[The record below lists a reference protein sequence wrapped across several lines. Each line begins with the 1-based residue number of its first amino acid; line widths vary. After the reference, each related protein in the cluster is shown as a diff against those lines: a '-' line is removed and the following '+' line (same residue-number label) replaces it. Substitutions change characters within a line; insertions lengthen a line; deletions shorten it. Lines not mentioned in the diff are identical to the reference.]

1 MRNLATVLF
10 ALALLAFSWPALA
23 GEDDPVVVEL
33 FTSQACPAC
42 PPAEAYLGELAK
54 RKDIIALEY
63 HIDYYDYSGWK
74 DPFGNTDFTRRW
86 RSYAQSLGA
95 RYEYTP
101 FLVIDG
107 AAHMVGSA
115 RPEVERRI
123 RAAQGQ
129 DTPHPRLTLQRSG
142 NSAMLTVDGSGPPG
156 TYDVLLAGYDDMHK
170 TTVSGGENRGKTL
183 VNVHVVRDLLH
194 VAQWGGKAVTV
205 TLPLARLSGKD
216 GRAVLLQRAGGG
228 PIVAAAAV
236 PD

>member
-1 MRNLATVLF
+1 MRKLAKVLL
-10 ALALLAFSWPALA
+10 ALALPAFSQPALA

-42 PPAEAYLGELAK
+42 PPAEAYLSELAR
-54 RKDIIALEY
+54 RKGIIALEY

-74 DPFGNTDFTRRW
+74 DPFGKADFTRRW

-115 RPEVERRI
+115 RPEIEQSI
-123 RAAQGQ
+123 RAAN
-129 DTPHPRLTLQRSG
+129 DRDAAHPRLTLKRDG
-142 NSAMLTVDGSGPPG
+142 NSETVTVDGEGPPG
-156 TYDVLLAGYDDMHK
+156 VFDIIVASYDGPHETM
-170 TTVSGGENRGKTL
+170 VSGGENRGKTL
-183 VNVHVVRDLLH
+183 VNVHVVRDLMR
-194 VAQWGGKAVTV
+194 VGQWAGKPVTIE
-205 TLPLARLSGKD
+205 LPFSRISGNG

-228 PIVAAAAV
+228 AIVVATAL
-236 PD
+236 PS